1 MGLILRCVQVFKL
14 WLLCLCFKKTIIV
27 LTSERST
34 HAPSLPEEGKLPL
47 DGSGSRIISV
57 IPCQCPSARHQK
69 QEHVR
74 GGTNRRWFDSLSPAN
89 GLHIHFIYSS
99 ARSQQYGAA
108 DGWRR
113 KMTKRKENHCLTLD
127 SGWLLFLAK
136 AAIITRAT
144 SNKIV
149 QARLGN

>member
-1 MGLILRCVQVFKL
+1 ML

-74 GGTNRRWFDSLSPAN
+74 GGTNAAGSIP
-89 GLHIHFIYSS
+89 S
-99 ARSQQYGAA
+99 ARLMASIFI
-108 DGWRR
+108 
-113 KMTKRKENHCLTLD
+113 
-127 SGWLLFLAK
+127 LF
-136 AAIITRAT
+136 T
-144 SNKIV
+144 
-149 QARLGN
+149 ARPGPSSMEPLMGGGGR

>member
-1 MGLILRCVQVFKL
+1 MGLILRCVQVFML
-14 WLLCLCFKKTIIV
+14 WSLCLWFKKTIIV

-34 HAPSLPEEGKLPL
+34 HAPSLHEEGKLPL

-57 IPCQCPSARHQK
+57 IPCQCPSARHQR
-69 QEHVR
+69 QEHLR

-99 ARSQQYGAA
+99 SWSQQYAA
-108 DGWRR
+108 TDGWRR
-113 KMTKRKENHCLTLD
+113 KMTKRKKKRCLTLD